1 MLCTQCVLSIFVE
14 ISSLDASARTF
25 DISSIR
31 TFLVSDQ
38 ECSLAWCL
46 MFLKI
51 RVFLK
56 DLFFNSVIS
65 LSSSL
70 IVLFC
75 LLIYSFWSMIWNS
88 KPYFITVLTS
98 FNSRLF
104 CIFFNLIQFQIKL
117 KNYFS
122 ECLIYSCM

>member
-1 MLCTQCVLSIFVE
+1 MLCTRCVLSIFVE

-38 ECSLAWCL
+38 EFSLAWCL

-75 LLIYSFWSMIWNS
+75 LLIYSFWSVILNS

-98 FNSRLF
+98 FNSRFF
-104 CIFFNLIQFQIKL
+104 CIFFNFIQFQIKL

-122 ECLIYSCM
+122 KCLIYRCM